1 MQKDYDDKKAGRPR
15 THTTHIEGREKII
28 MTGIEDVESFDET
41 SVYLATDAGLAT
53 ITGKD
58 LHINRLNIDDGQLVI
73 EGFIVSIAYEDKAP
87 KDKGGFFGR
96 LFS

>member
-1 MQKDYDDKKAGRPR
+1 MQKDFDEKKMNRPR
-15 THTTHIEGREKII
+15 THTAHMEGREKII
-28 MTGIEDVESFDET
+28 MTGVEDVESFDET

-58 LHINRLNIDDGQLVI
+58 LHINRLNIEDGQLVV
-73 EGFIVSIAYEDKAP
+73 EGFIVSIAYEDKLP
-87 KDKGGFFGR
+87 KEKGGFFGR